1 MTGHIGIVLDANI
14 LLRAA
19 FGRRVRELLK
29 KNADQVRFYAP
40 DVAFRD
46 ARKYVIE
53 ISASRQVDDGLGLS
67 VLDQIATLIEPV
79 DQVLY
84 AQHEGPARDRIAPR
98 DPDDWPVVA
107 VALLLK
113 LPIWTEDQDFFGSG
127 IATWTTDRLE
137 LFASSK
143 DDLLWLPLSA
153 VVAAPKCYS
162 FKFCRCG
169 NQFKPSRGLHE

>member
-1 MTGHIGIVLDANI
+1 VTGHIGIVLDANI

-19 FGRRVRELLK
+19 FGRRVREILK

-53 ISASRQVDDGLGLS
+53 ISASRQVDAGLGLS

-84 AQHEGPARDRIAPR
+84 AQHEGPARDRIAHR

-113 LPIWTEDQDFFGSG
+113 LPIWTEDQDFFGRAS
-127 IATWTTDRLE
+127 RLGRQTA
-137 LFASSK
+137 LSCTFVSSK
-143 DDLLWLPLSA
+143 YDLLCSLLSA
-153 VVAAPKCYS
+153 VA
-162 FKFCRCG
+162 CR
-169 NQFKPSRGLHE
+169 PEML